1 MPSGRQYQR
10 RIGLLK
16 WCHLSIV
23 IGGLVALLSTGCN
36 RERQKTPDA
45 VYASIEKEFRSGE
58 LSKARQ
64 HSEEAYR
71 RFESSRPDWA
81 PTFRLELAKVLIYQG
96 KGRDSLALLEQSLP
110 THSTIQSKV
119 RQKIFRSIAEAW
131 VGHFD
136 DAEKTVLEAGL
147 LCPEGPLRA
156 EVSDARGI
164 IYIKEGKLEDAER
177 VLQAS
182 LAGARLSGDKFL
194 QAETLLNLGVV
205 ALQEE
210 HFEDALAQFGD
221 AATLTRSIGAKLQF
235 EKAVG
240 NLGWVYYRTGDFQRS
255 LINSKE
261 AERQASELG
270 SVSDQ
275 VAFLYSAGLAE
286 YRLGDL
292 ETARSYYEHSL
303 ALAQSIQNHEEILD
317 THVYLAFLLLRLNNP
332 IAAEVH
338 IREAT
343 RIVGTRR
350 YDRTGLRLMLLEGL
364 LLNKRGDRQAAIK
377 MLLNLQEHGSAA
389 PSLLWEAENTLAH
402 IYLES
407 GRQKDAGQWFQRSIE
422 TFRRQRASLKNVE
435 STLPFL
441 ENANDIYSDYTEF
454 LVHQHRPDEALNV
467 VDASR
472 AEALADGLG
481 LSAAKSES
489 SGFQRTPGLNARAI
503 AARLQA
509 TILVYSL
516 RPKVSYLWVVTPT
529 GQKFYEIAGNE
540 DILPLI
546 QLQRK
551 MILAS
556 KDLLSQP
563 TSPGRSLYNELV
575 EPAQALIKRGSKVFV
590 VGDDAL
596 SGLNFETLQTP
607 GEDSHYWIEDVTIT
621 NAKSLRLLSVKHA
634 EGSRRADRRILLMGD
649 PVYRE
654 DEYAE
659 LPNASSEIQDV
670 ARHFS
675 SDHRVVLT
683 GEQASPEAYRLSNA
697 GQFAY
702 IHFVAHGTANMTV
715 PLDSAVV
722 LSSNRDDATVY
733 KLYARDILKQNLNA
747 DLVTVSACNGS
758 GVRNYS
764 GEGLVGL
771 AWAFLRAGSHHV
783 IGAMWE
789 VSDAS
794 TPLLMDHLYGELAR
808 GSQPDEALRSAKLSL
823 IYSDGVFRKPL
834 YWAPFQLYSGA

>member
-1 MPSGRQYQR
+1 MG
-10 RIGLLK
+10 IGCK
-16 WCHLSIV
+16 RKTQ
-23 IGGLVALLSTGCN
+23 A
-36 RERQKTPDA
+36 TPDA
-45 VYASIEKEFRSGE
+45 VFGE
-58 LSKARQ
+58 VENKFIAGDLPHAREQ
-64 HSEEAYR
+64 SQEAYQ
-71 RFESSRPDWA
+71 RFEGSRPDWA
-81 PTFRLELAKVLIYQG
+81 AAFRIELGKVLIYQG
-96 KGRDSLALLEQSLP
+96 KSGDALQLLQQPLPAQSNVESRVRRD
-110 THSTIQSKV
+110 
-119 RQKIFRSIAEAW
+119 IFLSIAEARL
-131 VGHFD
+131 GHLD
-136 DAEKTVLEAGL
+136 KADQAMLEAERE
-147 LCPEGPLRA
+147 CPTGPLRA
-156 EVSDARGI
+156 EVDSTRGSI
-164 IYIKEGKLEDAER
+164 DLDREHLDDAEQAF
-177 VLQAS
+177 QAS
-182 LAGARLSGDKFL
+182 LAGVRRNGNKFL
-194 QAETLLNLGVV
+194 QAQALLNLGVV

-210 HFEDALAQFGD
+210 HYEDALARFGD
-221 AATLTRSIGAKLQF
+221 ASTVARSIGAKLAL

-255 LINSKE
+255 LVNSRE
-261 AERQASELG
+261 AVRQAFELG
-270 SVSDQ
+270 SVKDQ
-275 VAFLYSAGLAE
+275 VIWLHGAGLSE
-286 YRLGDL
+286 YQLGDF
-292 ETARSYYEHSL
+292 EAARSFYEQSL
-303 ALAQSIQNHEEILD
+303 DLAQSIQNQGEIED
-317 THVYLAFLLLRLNNP
+317 AHVYLGFLLLRLNQP
-332 IAAEVH
+332 DAAEVH
-338 IREAT
+338 IREANS
-343 RIVGTRR
+343 IVGTRT
-350 YDRTGLRLMLLEGL
+350 YDRTGLRLMLLEAL
-364 LLNKRGDRQAAIK
+364 LFDKRGEKQAAIE
-377 MLLNLQEHGSAA
+377 MLLSLQEHAAAA
-389 PSLLWEAENTLAH
+389 PSVLWMAESTLAH
-402 IYLES
+402 IYMDA
-407 GRQKDAGQWFQRSIE
+407 GRPQNAGQWFQRSIE
-422 TFRRQRASLKNVE
+422 TFRRQRSSLKNVE

-481 LSAAKSES
+481 LSAAKSDS
-489 SGFQRTPGLNARAI
+489 SGFQRTPRLNARAI

-529 GQKFYEIAGNE
+529 GQKFYKIAGNE

-575 EPAQALIKRGSKVFV
+575 EPAQALIKRGSKVFI

-621 NAKSLRLLSVKHA
+621 NAKSLRLLSVKQTERPQHA
-634 EGSRRADRRILLMGD
+634 DKRILLMGD
-649 PVYRE
+649 PAYRK
-654 DEYAE
+654 DEYTE

-683 GEQASPEAYRLSNA
+683 GKQASPEAYRLSNA

-733 KLYARDILKQNLNA
+733 KLYARDILKQSLHA

-789 VSDAS
+789 VSDVS
-794 TPLLMDHLYGELAR
+794 TPLLMDHLYAELAR
-808 GSQPDEALRSAKLSL
+808 SSQPDEALRSAKLSL
-823 IYSDGVFRKPL
+823 IHSEGVFRKPL

>member
-1 MPSGRQYQR
+1 VIGVGCKRETQAKPGAVYEEIEKKLISGDLSQAREQSQEAYQR
-10 RIGLLK
+10 
-16 WCHLSIV
+16 
-23 IGGLVALLSTGCN
+23 
-36 RERQKTPDA
+36 
-45 VYASIEKEFRSGE
+45 
-58 LSKARQ
+58 
-64 HSEEAYR
+64 
-71 RFESSRPDWA
+71 FEGIRPDWA
-81 PTFRLELAKVLIYQG
+81 AAFRVELGEVLIYQG
-96 KGRDSLALLEQSLP
+96 KSSDALTLLQQPLPAQSDLESQ
-110 THSTIQSKV
+110 V
-119 RQKIFRSIAEAW
+119 RRNIFLSIAEARL
-131 VGHFD
+131 GHLD
-136 DAEKTVLEAGL
+136 QAEQTLLEAERQ
-147 LCPEGPLRA
+147 CPEGPLRA
-156 EVSDARGI
+156 EVHSARGSI
-164 IYIKEGKLEDAER
+164 ELERGNLDDAER
-177 VLQAS
+177 AFQAG
-182 LAGARLSGDKFL
+182 LAGGRQNGDQFL
-194 QAETLLNLGVV
+194 QTRALMNLGVV

-210 HFEDALAQFGD
+210 HYEDAVVRFGD
-221 AATLTRSIGAKLQF
+221 ASILARSIGAKLAL
-235 EKAVG
+235 EKAIG
-240 NLGWVYYRTGDFQRS
+240 NIGFVYYKTGDFQRS
-255 LINSKE
+255 LTNFKE
-261 AERQASELG
+261 VERQAAGLG
-270 SVSDQ
+270 SAIDQ
-275 VAFLYSAGLAE
+275 VRSLNDAGSSE

-292 ETARSYYEHSL
+292 EAARSFYEQSL
-303 ALAQSIQNHEEILD
+303 GLAQSIQNQVEIED
-317 THVYLAFLLLRLNNP
+317 AHVYLGFLLLQLNQP
-332 IAAEVH
+332 DAAAAH
-338 IREAT
+338 IRET
-343 RIVGTRR
+343 TSIVGLRK
-350 YDRTGLRLMLLEGL
+350 YDRAGLRLMLLEAL
-364 LLNKRGDRQAAIK
+364 LFDKRGDQQTAIK
-377 MLLNLQEHGSAA
+377 TLLDLHEHAA
-389 PSLLWEAENTLAH
+389 DVPSMRWEAESTLAH
-402 IYLES
+402 IYMNA
-407 GRQKDAGQWFQRSIE
+407 GRPVDAGGWFQRSIE
-422 TFRRQRASLKNVE
+422 TFRRQRSSLKNVE

-441 ENANDIYSDYTEF
+441 ENANDIYADYAGF
-454 LVHQHRPDEALNV
+454 LVREHKTDEALRV
-467 VDASR
+467 LDQSR

-489 SGFQRTPGLNARAI
+489 LGFQRTPGLNARAI

-546 QLQRK
+546 QLQRN

-575 EPAQALIKRGSKVFV
+575 EPAQALIKRGSKVFI

-634 EGSRRADRRILLMGD
+634 EGSRYADRRILLMGD
-649 PVYRE
+649 PVYRK

-659 LPNASSEIQDV
+659 LPNASSEIKDV
-670 ARHFS
+670 ASHFS
-675 SDHRVVLT
+675 SDRRTVFT
-683 GEQASPEAYRLSNA
+683 GAQASPEAYQLSNA
-697 GQFAY
+697 SQFSY

-722 LSSNRDDATVY
+722 LSSNHNDGTVY

-789 VSDAS
+789 VSDVS

-823 IYSDGVFRKPL
+823 IHSEGVFRKPL